1 MYKVEK
7 HIIFIIIDKSHEI
20 LYTGID
26 NLKTIEF
33 LNEVGAIN
41 RLTETLPLKYNSGN
55 YHVTIDKIFINQ
67 DMYYLITAVPGYII
81 CENYD
86 ALFFDSVTGLYNRN
100 YWEKIKTERLVVSS
114 EGNLTLILLDI
125 DKLKKINDTYGH
137 QEGDRSIKIVGQ
149 AIRNCIRRSDIA
161 VRYGGDEFIVILPNQ
176 DRNAAEKVIERIRDE
191 IKLLSEEQ
199 NIYIDI
205 SVGVSSNCN
214 VTNMDEMIQI
224 ADKDLYLEKDAKI
237 IKESEICDLCY
248 LKKEIEKLKKDL
260 KNEIIYKDNKL
271 IINKNILELSKKIDA
286 LINKYIEYL
295 LKNTD

>member
-1 MYKVEK
+1 MCKVK
-7 HIIFIIIDKSHEI
+7 DDIICIIIDKSHEI

-26 NLKTIEF
+26 NRKAIEY
-33 LNEVGAIN
+33 LNEVGAID
-41 RLTETLPLKYNSGN
+41 RLTGTLPLKYNSGN
-55 YHVTIDKIFINQ
+55 YHVTIDKIVINQ

-86 ALFFDSVTGLYNRN
+86 ALFFDSVTGLYSRN
-100 YWEKIKTERLVVSS
+100 YWEKIKRERLVVSS
-114 EGNLTLILLDI
+114 EGNLTLLLLDI

-161 VRYGGDEFIVILPNQ
+161 VRYGGDEFIIILPNQ
-176 DRNAAEKVIERIRDE
+176 DRNAAEKIIKRIRNE
-191 IKLLSEEQ
+191 IKFLSEEQ
-199 NIYIDI
+199 NIFIDI
-205 SVGVSSNCN
+205 SVGISSNCN
-214 VTNMDEMIQI
+214 TSNIDGMMQI
-224 ADKDLYLEKDAKI
+224 ADRDLYHEKNAKM
-237 IKESEICDLCY
+237 KQEIEIYDLCY

-271 IINKNILELSKKIDA
+271 IINKNILELSKKIDT
-286 LINKYIEYL
+286 LINKYMEDL